1 MKNIW
6 INQLFCCTFWP
17 SLRTTMKSY
26 NQAYINA
33 VFYNHNNRRRKKT
46 NGVKTYGVYI
56 HSASKREKGILVFL
70 VSIQTDAA
78 IFFPPT
84 LILFSSVYF
93 TEMH

>member
-1 MKNIW
+1 MPYFTI
-6 INQLFCCTFWP
+6 I
-17 SLRTTMKSY
+17 
-26 NQAYINA
+26 IIEEE
-33 VFYNHNNRRRKKT
+33 KKT